1 MFSESRDRGAALIL
15 TIGWSAVILL
25 IAGTVSAAVTQ
36 QIRKSD
42 NAETSYQALSAA
54 EAGVEDIRARLAVDS
69 DYWRDLNTDENPALA
84 GWVSIPGEDTSAQFT
99 YFVDTS
105 AAERSGRIRVTSSG
119 RAFEGGEV
127 RSVDVLLQKRNST
140 EYAYLSDS
148 EAFPYDQPDVY
159 GLGEEAT
166 EGGGSRRMSQAV
178 AEILCGTGG
187 EVEGSQRRYWYQW
200 ANWSDEGTVRL
211 LGPKTSSSLVDPS
224 EIEFGASHRNSVA
237 CLFGEVKGGDVFD
250 GPVHTNDVWYVN
262 PGSQDNDICDH
273 DPNAYP
279 VECLDNTKNAVVFKG
294 PVTSSCPDWSDE
306 NPNGCNPDQR
316 WIDSSTFQ
324 EAKYGDPAAIDDV
337 AAATSGSENRAWNP
351 GFESVLEMPS
361 LAQVREIK
369 NFAYGPDGR
378 GCVFSGPTR
387 IRMGTNADGAGV
399 LYVTSPNTKDGGTN
413 PNPTWCGSGYYA
425 DDPSSKYES
434 SHTTK
439 TLSYEEMLDGGFNGV
454 IYIEDVESEDV
465 EDVSEGTSPPSCFAG
480 DDPDTKLPYPWI
492 SPETDSEEE
501 GGRLS
506 GFPSADTTW
515 YGILQNKKDDY
526 DLWTDKPERE
536 CSSGHLYLEAIATE
550 GGYTGQ
556 YTIGAD
562 GDIALTDDVLEHSVV
577 AENRATSAAGSLW
590 GCPLQA
596 CEGETQEGTSD
607 NQLGLVPAG
616 WMYVYKPGNLKQSA
630 PDQGILKN
638 RLKNVTLNFASLA
651 ADKCLAVQDFDSNAY
666 NEMGDVRVVGSVGQG
681 ARCHLANP
689 GGSGFNQ
696 FLVSYDE
703 RLKRLG
709 APPFMPF
716 LSGEPWAAKSWS
728 ETEVRRDFEA
738 KKDVLPR
745 TQSQSRDSSA
755 NYSVVPSGS
764 SMTLLYARV
773 IDGAGSVTSNSE
785 TGVVSFTAPNAVLT
799 STIEFVV
806 AKEDGTR
813 VGQTLTV
820 TVG

>member
-69 DYWRDLNTDENPALA
+69 DYWRDLNADENPALA

-166 EGGGSRRMSQAV
+166 EGGGSRRMSQEV

-187 EVEGSQRRYWYQW
+187 SGQKRYWYQW
-200 ANWSDEGTVRL
+200 ANWDASGSD
-211 LGPKTSSSLVDPS
+211 GPRTTGGVTDTEITST
-224 EIEFGASHRNSVA
+224 GGNRNSQA
-237 CLFGEVKGGDVFD
+237 CLFGEVRKGDVFE

-262 PGSQDNDICDH
+262 PGNGQDNDICDH

-279 VECLDNTKNAVVFKG
+279 VVCLDGTNNAVVFKG
-294 PVTSSCPDWSDE
+294 PITSSCPDRSDE
-306 NPNGCNPDQR
+306 NLNGCNPEQR
-316 WIDSSTFQ
+316 WIDSSSTTFQ
-324 EAKYGDPAAIDDV
+324 PSKYGDPTV
-337 AAATSGSENRAWNP
+337 ADNVATATSGSENRAWNP
-351 GFESVLEMPS
+351 DFESVLEMPS

-369 NFAYGPDGR
+369 NFANGPDGR

-387 IRMGTNADGAGV
+387 IRMGTNAGGAGV

-413 PNPTWCGSGYYA
+413 PAWCGSGYYA
-425 DDPSSKYES
+425 KDQNDEYVS
-434 SHTTK
+434 SHTTVE
-439 TLSYEEMLDGGFNGV
+439 LSYDAMLAGGFNGV
-454 IYIEDVESEDV
+454 IYIDDS
-465 EDVSEGTSPPSCFAG
+465 SEGTDAPSCTVKNEDQG
-480 DDPDTKLPYPWI
+480 NYPWV
-492 SPETDSEEE
+492 SPGSDPS
-501 GGRLS
+501 GLS
-506 GFPSADTTW
+506 GFPSTDTIW
-515 YGILQNKKDDY
+515 YGNVQNRNDDY
-526 DLWTDKPERE
+526 DLWTHTPEDE
-536 CSSGHLYLEAIATE
+536 CYRGHLYLEATASE
-550 GGYTGQ
+550 RGYTGR
-556 YTIGAD
+556 YTVGAA
-562 GDIALTDDVLEHSVV
+562 GDIAFTDDVLEQSVV

-616 WMYVYKPGNLKQSA
+616 WMYVYKPGNLSNSSG
-630 PDQGILKN
+630 DLGILQN
-638 RLKNVTLNFASLA
+638 NLFDVTLTFASLA

-666 NEMGDVRVVGSVGQG
+666 NNMGDVRVVGSVGQG
-681 ARCHLANP
+681 GRCHLADP
-689 GGSGFNQ
+689 QGSGFNK
-696 FLVSYDE
+696 FLVSYDD

-738 KKDVLPR
+738 KEDVPAI
-745 TQSQSRDSSA
+745 TQSQSPDSSA

-764 SMTLLYARV
+764 SMILLYARV
-773 IDGAGSVTSNSE
+773 VDGAGSVTSNSE
-785 TGVVSFTAPNAVLT
+785 TGVVTFTAPDAVLT

-820 TVG
+820 TVATA

>member
-1 MFSESRDRGAALIL
+1 MFSDSRDRGAALIL

-69 DYWRDLNTDENPALA
+69 DYWRDLNPDENPALV

-148 EAFPYDQPDVY
+148 EAFPFDQPDVY
-159 GLGEEAT
+159 DSLKGKSKG
-166 EGGGSRRMSQAV
+166 RMTKEV
-178 AEILCGTGG
+178 AQILCGTGG
-187 EVEGSQRRYWYQW
+187 IGPKRYWYQW
-200 ANWSDEGTVRL
+200 ANWDGSVL
-211 LGPKTSSSLVDPS
+211 NGPRTTAGLDDPK
-224 EIEFGASHRNSVA
+224 IELRGNSRNSLA
-237 CLFGEVKGGDVFD
+237 CLYGEVRAGDRFE
-250 GPVHTNDVWYVN
+250 GPVHTNDVWYVD
-262 PGSQDNDICDH
+262 PGSGTNAVCDH

-279 VECLDNTKNAVVFKG
+279 VICESESVGQVVFKG
-294 PVTSSCPDWSDE
+294 PVTSSCPDKPDSDSA
-306 NPNGCNPDQR
+306 GCDPDHR
-316 WIDSSTFQ
+316 WLNSSLV
-324 EAKYGDPAAIDDV
+324 K
-337 AAATSGSENRAWNP
+337 GSEGKPGDSTGDVGEPESLDTYKNMGWNP

-361 LAQVREIK
+361 DGQIKEIK
-369 NFAYGPDGR
+369 SFASAEDGVQK

-387 IRMGTNADGAGV
+387 IRMGTTAGGAGV
-399 LYVTSPNTKDGGTN
+399 LYVTSPNTKDGRN
-413 PNPTWCGSGYYA
+413 PDWCGSGYYA
-425 DDPSSKYES
+425 RDENDEYVS
-434 SHTTK
+434 SHTTV
-439 TLSYEEMLDGGFNGV
+439 TLSYDAMLAGGFNGV
-454 IYIEDVESEDV
+454 IYIDESEDL
-465 EDVSEGTSPPSCFAG
+465 DAAPSCTAKEIDYQFN
-480 DDPDTKLPYPWI
+480 YPWV
-492 SPETDSEEE
+492 SPESDPS
-501 GGRLS
+501 GLS
-506 GFPSADTTW
+506 GFPSAATARLGNLKGSDEPDGWTADPNVKC
-515 YGILQNKKDDY
+515 YG
-526 DLWTDKPERE
+526 
-536 CSSGHLYLEAIATE
+536 GHLYLEATASE
-550 GGYTGQ
+550 GGYTGR
-556 YTIGAD
+556 YTIGAA
-562 GDIALTDDVLEHSVV
+562 GDIAFTDDVLERSVV
-577 AENRATSAAGSLW
+577 VADRATRTSSGSRPDESLW

-596 CEGETQEGTSD
+596 CEGETLEGTSD

-616 WMYVYKPGNLKQSA
+616 WMYIYAPGNFSSQPSLNDFAAQDDTA
-630 PDQGILKN
+630 LRRLLPN
-638 RLKNVTLNFASLA
+638 RTLNFASLA
-651 ADKCLAVQDFDSNAY
+651 ANKCLALQDFDSSPYSNL
-666 NEMGDVRVVGSVGQG
+666 GDVRIVGSVGQG
-681 ARCHLANP
+681 ARCHLADP
-689 GGSGFNQ
+689 QGSGYNDF
-696 FLVSYDE
+696 FVSYDN

-716 LSGEPWAAKSWS
+716 LSGEPWAVKSWS
-728 ETEVRRDFEA
+728 ETEVRRDFQA
-738 KKDVLPR
+738 KEDVPAI
-745 TQSQSRDSSA
+745 TQSQSPKSSA

-773 IDGAGSVTSNSE
+773 VDGAGSVTSNSE
-785 TGVVSFTAPNAVLT
+785 TGVVTFTAPDAVLT